1 MTKRLTIALV
11 AVALFVLMAVMPVS
25 AVGLHANGTI
35 INQGATIFIGEQ
47 DLNVTHAMDQA
58 YCYGIPG
65 NTFTGP
71 PSYPVCTGGGTGQA
85 GTAIENNSNL
95 HFTAIGWWASAAVLY
110 TTSPSKT
117 IDLGVNR
124 RFASLTVAPSDFV
137 GYTGNWYLLDPTG
150 SRPLTF
156 DGAAPIAQNA
166 AMVFSVADPSLDMKI
181 WDFNQNTDVTGGS
194 VPQGEKLG
202 FRIDTNMYPAV
213 DSRYRSN
220 VIDDSITGYW
230 PAGSPSWAAN
240 NWLVDPTTTWGNVS
254 VGGDLITIPDPA
266 MPCCRVITLYN
277 MPFTNY
283 TSTGAWYT
291 WSNGHYGCNY
301 MTSPTVYYNTSFN
314 LLMYWNSMG
323 IGTTGYHPGYST
335 NGGADGLSWV
345 SPMWA
350 PSDYTSSGGCGQW
363 MTVDPVDGYIDLVL
377 KDEANSQ
384 IDALYNQSVNDVADV
399 PGPFTVLNNFVD
411 NQPWFWGTKTA
422 TPTPI
427 DSATGVQHNGYV
439 WDTAALDGSNQYAY
453 PVGTY
458 TVYAKSTLNK
468 MKDNYK
474 QGGADYT
481 GKTVSQSYT
490 ITLVSDTVKIEAN
503 KDSVVRSKSFSVT
516 VTGRPSTEYYL
527 WVKGTSSMQGTYDDQ
542 PPMIVLNQDGVFM
555 DPNPWLNPAI
565 FIPASQVT
573 TQPSTYGM
581 YQYENG
587 AGATISDDVS
597 VNPYTKNGTLE
608 YAKIVTSTSGTRTI
622 EFTTTNWTKAQ
633 KYTIRVENE
642 FPAGS
647 KSYKN
652 DEVDVSVEKGAVTI
666 VAAGDQSYYLG
677 EEIKFSGTNTETYET
692 YLFIVGPNLK
702 EVGSQIQNSDPRH
715 YAVVNNDPSTFK
727 QVDVNGDNTWSW
739 KWGTS
744 NYALDAGTY
753 TIYAV
758 SQPYDKD
765 NLADAAYGT
774 VSIIIKKP
782 FVSATASQSTVAKG
796 DRIYITGTAEG
807 QPSNVQ
813 IWVLG
818 KNYYAVATESVNSD
832 ASFKYEIRQETTRA
846 LASGQYFVVVQHPM
860 QNNRF
865 DITTVTDSAYNT
877 WVENL
882 MLIDT
887 STHVPTRVFKLG
899 GAGSLQGSDA
909 AEALV
914 QAINDANVDDTYTK
928 LQFLVEEPVIR
939 IDPIGDKHVGDKFTI
954 TAQTNLAVDDEVL
967 VQVYSSSFKPTDKSQ
982 SGEFSGATGTVKVT
996 KGDSGMN
1003 KISFD
1008 IDSSTFKP
1016 DEYIV
1021 TAQAV
1026 IQDNAVGTA
1035 LFNVLETP
1043 VVTATPV
1050 VVATTAAPTAVPT
1063 TVVTTV
1069 PTPVPTTKSPGYGAL
1084 IALIGLGAVAF
1095 IVVRRH

>member
-25 AVGLHANGTI
+25 AAGLFANGTV
-35 INQGATIFIGEQ
+35 INQGATIFIGEEG
-47 DLNVTHAMDQA
+47 LNVTHAMNQA
-58 YCYGIPG
+58 YYRSTLLGSG
-65 NTFTGP
+65 ATGVG
-71 PSYPVCTGGGTGQA
+71 SPV
-85 GTAIENNSNL
+85 ENNSAL
-95 HFTAIGWWASAAVLY
+95 HLTAIGWWASAADLY

-124 RFASLTVAPSDFV
+124 RYASMTVAPADFV
-137 GYTGNWYLLDPTG
+137 GYTGNWYLLNASGARPLGPTG
-150 SRPLTF
+150 DAS
-156 DGAAPIAQNA
+156 
-166 AMVFSVADPSLDMKI
+166 MVFSIADPTLDIKI
-181 WDFNQNTDVTGGS
+181 WDYNQNTDVTGKS

-213 DSRYRSN
+213 DTRYRSN
-220 VIDDSITGYW
+220 VIDESISGDWGIPYTSGDI
-230 PAGSPSWAAN
+230 AIN
-240 NWLVDPTTTWGNVS
+240 NLLYNAS
-254 VGGDLITIPDPA
+254 VGTWINGTFSILTNPEQ
-266 MPCCRVITLYN
+266 PCCPVY
-277 MPFTNY
+277 
-283 TSTGAWYT
+283 A
-291 WSNGHYGCNY
+291 
-301 MTSPTVYYNTSFN
+301 TVYSTRFYN
-314 LLMYWNSMG
+314 
-323 IGTTGYHPGYST
+323 
-335 NGGADGLSWV
+335 
-345 SPMWA
+345 
-350 PSDYTSSGGCGQW
+350 YTSSGAW
-363 MTVDPVDGYIDLVL
+363 MTWSDGTYGCQKGVSTVGFWNDTKRWLYNNYTTWLSTAGSGMDTAGKLTTWSFSADGSYNYCLAGMYPVAATDGYIDIKI
-377 KDEANSQ
+377 KDEANAQ
-384 IDALYNQSVNDVADV
+384 INALYNQSAVDTALV
-399 PGPFTVLNNFVD
+399 PGPYTVLKNFVD
-411 NQPWFWGTKTA
+411 NQPWFWGTASSNPVTLNSDNQ
-422 TPTPI
+422 PTNGHVW
-427 DSATGVQHNGYV
+427 ATG
-439 WDTAALDGSNQYAY
+439 ALDGFNQYAY

-458 TVYAKSTLNK
+458 TVCAESKLNK

-481 GKTVSQSYT
+481 GKTVSQCYT

-527 WVKGTSSMQGTYDDQ
+527 WIKGTSSMTGGYDDQ
-542 PPMIVLNQDGVFM
+542 PPMIVLNQEQVFM
-555 DPNPWLNPAI
+555 DPNPWLSPAT
-565 FIPASQVT
+565 FPT
-573 TQPSTYGM
+573 TYGL

-587 AGATISDDVS
+587 AGMTISDDVS
-597 VNPYTKNGTLE
+597 VNSYTANGTRE
-608 YAKIVTSTSGTRTI
+608 YAKIKTSTSGTRTI
-622 EFTTTNWTKAQ
+622 EWTTTNWTKAQ

-647 KSYKN
+647 GSYKN
-652 DEVDVSVEKGAVTI
+652 DEVDVKVEKGAVTI

-677 EEIKFSGTNTETYET
+677 EEIKFSGTNTETYQT

-702 EVGSQIQNSDPRH
+702 TVGSQIQNSDPRH
-715 YAVVNNDPSTFK
+715 YAVVNNDASTFK
-727 QVDVNGDNTWSW
+727 RVDVNGDNTWSW

-765 NLADAAYGT
+765 NLANAAYGT

-813 IWVLG
+813 IWILG
-818 KNYYAVATESVNSD
+818 KNYYAVAAEAVNSD
-832 ASFKYEIRQETTRA
+832 ASFKYEVRQETTRG

-865 DITTVTDSAYNT
+865 DVTTVTDTAYNT

-887 STHVPTRVFKLG
+887 TTKSPTRIFKLG

-914 QAINDANVDDTYTK
+914 QGINDANVDDTYTK
-928 LQFLVEEPVIR
+928 LQFLIEEPVIR
-939 IDPIGDKHVGDKFTI
+939 VDPIGDKHVGDKFTI
-954 TAQTNLAVDDEVL
+954 TSQTNLAVDDEVL
-967 VQVYSSSFKPTDKSQ
+967 VQVYSSSFKPTEKSQ

-1008 IDSSTFKP
+1008 VDSSTFKP

-1021 TAQAV
+1021 TESAV
-1026 IQDNAVGTA
+1026 IQDATGTA
-1035 LFNVLETP
+1035 LFNVLDTT

-1050 VVATTAAPTAVPT
+1050 VVVTSAAPTVPPT
-1063 TVVTTV
+1063 TVVPTTV